1 MRLKSKRTHRSA
13 FGHRKEESMKHG
25 KVSSHEAKTKPEA
38 LIIRARINSGAPEP
52 IRVLRSTK
60 EPELGDI
67 FRGVPKRFKTNL
79 FQKTLR
85 VESISAEKGINVFHC
100 TTDVTWR

>member
-1 MRLKSKRTHRSA
+1 MKTMENTGGLFA
-13 FGHRKEESMKHG
+13 QRKEKSMKRG
-25 KVSSHEAKTKPEA
+25 NISSRETNTKPEA
-38 LIIRARINSGAPEP
+38 LIIRARVNGGKPEP

-60 EPELGDI
+60 DPELGEV
-67 FRGVPKRFKTNL
+67 FRGVPTRFKTNL

-85 VESISAEKGINVFHC
+85 VESISEEKGINVFHC